1 MAVCKASS
9 CPASVHSVF
18 RDTPKRVQVH
28 TIWIICLT
36 NSLCRWRNGGDKEL
50 ECKVERNFPMES
62 LNKSSA
68 EHVANKIGMII
79 RRATEGRSLAYDA
92 KECNAV
98 SARFC
103 RHPKGRGFAGGPLC
117 QAPGEGGAPER
128 CTRGPRSGIGQRRG
142 CDDRAYGLLG
152 RASRCGS
159 HLPLEGT
166 APPYAVAPFASS
178 PFAPPILQSRRRA
191 HGRLIQRFLI
201 FGYSH
206 A

>member
-1 MAVCKASS
+1 MVLPWISIPCQKARESHIYHCLMAVCKASS

-28 TIWIICLT
+28 TIWIICST
-36 NSLCRWRNGGDKEL
+36 NSLYRWRNGGDKEL

-79 RRATEGRSLAYDA
+79 R
-92 KECNAV
+92 
-98 SARFC
+98 
-103 RHPKGRGFAGGPLC
+103 H
-117 QAPGEGGAPER
+117 GEGGAPER

-142 CDDRAYGLLG
+142 CGDRAYGLLG

-166 APPYAVAPFASS
+166 APPYEVAPFASP
-178 PFAPPILQSRRRA
+178 PFAHPIPQSRRRA

-201 FGYSH
+201 FGYTH